1 MQPIQILIAVVHASI
16 AKAIQLALEREQ
28 GLRVVG
34 QVGIVQ
40 ELLVLVQKHV
50 PNVLLLDPDLGDGDG
65 FELICTLRDQYP
77 QIRVVV
83 FTGAYSEEVVLRS
96 LNAGA
101 WGCLSKDEEFAVLLK
116 AIRALS
122 QGEIW
127 APRRLLSQ
135 AFVERRPVGKLCQEG
150 STQWLTAR
158 EQEIC
163 HHVARGETNKEIASR
178 LFITEKTVKSHLHR
192 IFHKLHV
199 HHRVDVA
206 MLQVGNG
213 THSRL
218 SPRH

>member
-1 MQPIQILIAVVHASI
+1 MQPIQIFIAVVHASI
-16 AKAIQLALEREQ
+16 AKALQLALEREQ

-34 QVGIVQ
+34 QVGTVQ
-40 ELLVLVQKHV
+40 ELLVLVQKNA
-50 PNVLLLDPDLGDGDG
+50 PNVLLLDPDLGDGDA
-65 FELICTLRDQYP
+65 FDLICTLRDQYP
-77 QIRVVV
+77 QIRVLV
-83 FTGAYSEEVVLRS
+83 FTGAYSEEMVLWS

-101 WGCLSKDEEFAVLLK
+101 WGCLSKDEVFAVLLK

-135 AFVERRPVGKLCQEG
+135 AFVERPVGKLCQEG
-150 STQWLTAR
+150 STQSLTAR

-163 HHVARGETNKEIASR
+163 HHVAQGATNKEIATK

-206 MLQVGNG
+206 ILVGNR

-218 SPRH
+218 SARH

>member
-1 MQPIQILIAVVHASI
+1 VQPIQILVAVVHASI

-34 QVGIVQ
+34 HVGTVQ
-40 ELLVLVQKHV
+40 ELLSLVQKHA

-83 FTGAYSEEVVLRS
+83 FTGAYSEEVVLWS

-101 WGCLSKDEEFAVLLK
+101 WGCLSKDEQFAVLLK
-116 AIRALS
+116 AIRAVS

-135 AFVERRPVGKLCQEG
+135 AFVERPVGKLCQEG
-150 STQWLTAR
+150 STQSLTAR

-163 HHVARGETNKEIASR
+163 HHVAQGETNKEIASR

-206 MLQVGNG
+206 MLQAGNR
-213 THSRL
+213 THSKL
-218 SPRH
+218 SARH

>member
-1 MQPIQILIAVVHASI
+1 MQPVQILIAIVHASI

-34 QVGIVQ
+34 QVSTVQ
-40 ELLVLVQKHV
+40 ELLVLVQKNA
-50 PNVLLLDPDLGDGDG
+50 PNVLLLDTDLGDGDVID
-65 FELICTLRDQYP
+65 LICTLRDQYP
-77 QIRVVV
+77 QIRVLV
-83 FTGAYSEEVVLRS
+83 FTGAYSEEMVLWS

-101 WGCLSKDEEFAVLLK
+101 WGCLSKDEVFAVLLK

-135 AFVERRPVGKLCQEG
+135 AFVERPVGKLCQEG
-150 STQWLTAR
+150 STQSLTAR

-163 HHVARGETNKEIASR
+163 HHVAQGATNKEIATK

-206 MLQVGNG
+206 ILVGNR

-218 SPRH
+218 SARH

>member
-1 MQPIQILIAVVHASI
+1 MEVVEILIADVHASI
-16 AKAIQLALEREQ
+16 AKAIQLALEREH

-34 QVGIVQ
+34 RAGTVQ
-40 ELLVLVQKHV
+40 ELLNLVEKSP
-50 PNVLLLDPDLGDGDG
+50 PNVLLLDSDLGHGDAID
-65 FELICTLRDQYP
+65 LICTLRDEYP
-77 QIRVVV
+77 QIRVLL

-101 WGCLSKDEEFAVLLK
+101 WGCLSKDEQFEVLLK
-116 AIRALS
+116 AIQALS

-135 AFVERRPVGKLCQEG
+135 AFVEGLVGKLCQEG
-150 STQWLTAR
+150 STQSLTTR

-163 HHVARGETNKEIASR
+163 HHVARGETNREIASK
-178 LFITEKTVKSHLHR
+178 LSITEKTVKSHLHR
-192 IFHKLHV
+192 IFHKLNV
-199 HHRVDVA
+199 HHRVDLA
-206 MLQVGNG
+206 MLQVGNR

>member
-1 MQPIQILIAVVHASI
+1 MEVVEILIADVHASI
-16 AKAIQLALEREQ
+16 AKAIQLALERER

-34 QVGIVQ
+34 RAGTVQ
-40 ELLVLVQKHV
+40 ELLNLVEKNA
-50 PNVLLLDPDLGDGDG
+50 PNVVLLDPDLGHGDAID
-65 FELICTLRDQYP
+65 LICTLRDKYP
-77 QIRVVV
+77 QIRVLL
-83 FTGAYSEEVVLRS
+83 FTGAYSEEVVLWS

-101 WGCLSKDEEFAVLLK
+101 WGCLSKDEQFEVLLK
-116 AIRALS
+116 AIQALS

-135 AFVERRPVGKLCQEG
+135 AFVERPVGKLCQEG

-163 HHVARGETNKEIASR
+163 HHVARGETNKEIASK

-206 MLQVGNG
+206 ILVGNR

-218 SPRH
+218 SARH

>member
-1 MQPIQILIAVVHASI
+1 MEVVEILIADVHASI
-16 AKAIQLALEREQ
+16 AKAIQLALEREH

-34 QVGIVQ
+34 RAGTVQ
-40 ELLVLVQKHV
+40 ELLNLVEKSP
-50 PNVLLLDPDLGDGDG
+50 PNVLLLDSDLGHGDAID
-65 FELICTLRDQYP
+65 LICTLRDEYP
-77 QIRVVV
+77 QIRVLL
-83 FTGAYSEEVVLRS
+83 FTGAYLAAEVVLRS
-96 LNAGA
+96 LRAGA
-101 WGCLSKDEEFAVLLK
+101 WGCLSKDEQFEVLLK
-116 AIRALS
+116 AIRAVS

-135 AFVERRPVGKLCQEG
+135 AFVERPVGKLCQEG

-192 IFHKLHV
+192 IFHKLDV

-206 MLQVGNG
+206 MLQVGNR
-213 THSRL
+213 THPRL
-218 SPRH
+218 SASH

>member
-16 AKAIQLALEREQ
+16 AKALQLALEREQ

-34 QVGIVQ
+34 QDGTDQ
-40 ELLVLVQKHV
+40 ELLVLVQKNA
-50 PNVLLLDPDLGDGDG
+50 PNVLLLDPDLGDGDV
-65 FELICTLRDQYP
+65 FDLICTLRDQYP
-77 QIRVVV
+77 QIRVLV
-83 FTGAYSEEVVLRS
+83 FTGAYSEEMVLWS

-101 WGCLSKDEEFAVLLK
+101 WGCLSKDEVFAVLVK

-135 AFVERRPVGKLCQEG
+135 AFVERPVGKLCQEG

-206 MLQVGNG
+206 ILVGNR

-218 SPRH
+218 SARH

>member
-1 MQPIQILIAVVHASI
+1 MQPIQILVAVVHASI

-34 QVGIVQ
+34 QAGTVQ
-40 ELLVLVQKHV
+40 ELLSLVQKHA
-50 PNVLLLDPDLGDGDG
+50 PNVLLLDPDLGDGDAID
-65 FELICTLRDQYP
+65 LICTLRDEYP
-77 QIRVVV
+77 QIRVLL
-83 FTGAYSEEVVLRS
+83 FTGAYSEEVVLQS
-96 LNAGA
+96 LRAGA
-101 WGCLSKDEEFAVLLK
+101 WGCLSKDEQFAVLLK

-135 AFVERRPVGKLCQEG
+135 AFVEGPVEKLCDEN
-150 STQWLTAR
+150 STQSLTAR

-163 HHVARGETNKEIASR
+163 HHVAQGETNKEIASR

-206 MLQVGNG
+206 ILQVGNR
-213 THSRL
+213 THPRL
-218 SPRH
+218 SARH